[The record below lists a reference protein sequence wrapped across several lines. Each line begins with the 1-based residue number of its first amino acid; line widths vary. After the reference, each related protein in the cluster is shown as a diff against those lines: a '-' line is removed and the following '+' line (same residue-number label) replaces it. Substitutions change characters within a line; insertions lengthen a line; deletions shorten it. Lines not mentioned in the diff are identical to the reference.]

1 MAAVWLLLAIF
12 AAPAPSQGATDP
24 GARAFQR
31 CAACHSLQ
39 SDDEAAPRLNDVF
52 GRRAGAVRGFA
63 YSDAMKAAG
72 RRGLVWDAPALER
85 FLADPDAVV
94 PGTTMPYQGGSAA
107 ERRVLIDWLR
117 RSNQAPRN
125 RM

>member
-1 MAAVWLLLAIF
+1 VTAVWLLLAIL
-12 AAPAPSQGATDP
+12 AAPAPSQAATDP

-31 CAACHSLQ
+31 CSACHSLQ
-39 SDDEAAPRLNDVF
+39 ADDETGPRLDDVF
-52 GRRAGAVRGFA
+52 GRRAGAVGGFV

-72 RRGLVWDAPALER
+72 RRGLVWDAPTLER
-85 FLADPDAVV
+85 FLADPEAVV

-117 RSNQAPRN
+117 RANQAPRN